1 MATRFFVPGTIV
13 PGCARMQPLRGARQR
28 RGGWERG
35 HFGEAGLLVSSVV
48 SCALG
53 ATSAEGVAPA
63 SVEGRECGAYRAP
76 FGGDGSIEAGYLG
89 TGWGPLATGSGL
101 VYDGLD
107 WLGLAIVGTRVV
119 TRFGRG
125 TVNDPPSS
133 WTTLS
138 NGDLSAGFT
147 GGFAKFNQIGAY
159 LTCYGAPASD
169 VTFSFGQLR
178 FRQRRIE

>member
-1 MATRFFVPGTIV
+1 M
-13 PGCARMQPLRGARQR
+13 
-28 RGGWERG
+28 
-35 HFGEAGLLVSSVV
+35 
-48 SCALG
+48 
-53 ATSAEGVAPA
+53 
-63 SVEGRECGAYRAP
+63 
-76 FGGDGSIEAGYLG
+76 
-89 TGWGPLATGSGL
+89 GPLATGSGL